1 VWTPIPDEH
10 FHVPTVTNIPR
21 VRGQSHAAKESWVS
35 RAKPAQQVSD
45 LVFGVVS
52 RLVETD
58 EAVFLTVMIGTIVV
72 APQVAQFQRGAAIV
86 NRFWNREERLV
97 LCIPL
102 IVAPRYSAHLP

>member
-1 VWTPIPDEH
+1 M
-10 FHVPTVTNIPR
+10 
-21 VRGQSHAAKESWVS
+21 
-35 RAKPAQQVSD
+35 
-45 LVFGVVS
+45 VS

-58 EAVFLTVMIGTIVV
+58 EAVFLTVMIDTIVV